1 MTGDGERR
9 MTREKIHD
17 YVAANPGV
25 HFNELARALDL
36 APGQV
41 QYHLRKL
48 KRADEIVEE
57 PLYGR
62 THYFRPEYDERER
75 GALAVARRETARDI
89 LVTLLI
95 NGPNTPNAVA
105 EEIDIARST
114 LEWHLD
120 HLVEQG
126 LVDKRRDDS
135 NRITLVLADPESV
148 TGLLRTVEPSLL
160 AQLCKGFSRL
170 VDGVFAVDA
179 HPTDG

>member
-1 MTGDGERR
+1 
-9 MTREKIHD
+9 MTRERIYE

-25 HFNELARALDL
+25 HFNELARSLDL

-48 KRADEIVEE
+48 KRSGEIVEE

-62 THYFRPEYDERER
+62 THYFTPEYDERER
-75 GALAVARRETARDI
+75 GALAVASRETARDV

-95 NGPNTPNAVA
+95 HGPNTPNAIA

-126 LVDKRRDDS
+126 LVDKRRENG
-135 NRITLVLADPESV
+135 NRITLVLADPEST

-160 AQLCKGFSRL
+160 AQLCGLFAAVRRRFRGRLTPDRRIASRFL
-170 VDGVFAVDA
+170 L
-179 HPTDG
+179 

>member
-1 MTGDGERR
+1 
-9 MTREKIHD
+9 MTRERIREH
-17 YVAANPGV
+17 VAANPGI
-25 HFNELARALDL
+25 HFNELTRTLDL

-41 QYHLRKL
+41 QYHIRKL
-48 KRADEIVEE
+48 EETGAVVEE

-62 THYFRPEYDERER
+62 THYFSPEYDEGER

-105 EEIDIARST
+105 EEIDVARST

-126 LVDKRRDDS
+126 LVDKQRDNG
-135 NRITLVLADPESV
+135 NRVTLVLADPEST

-160 AQLCKGFSRL
+160 TQLVRGFSRL
-170 VDGVFAVDA
+170 FDGVLTVDA